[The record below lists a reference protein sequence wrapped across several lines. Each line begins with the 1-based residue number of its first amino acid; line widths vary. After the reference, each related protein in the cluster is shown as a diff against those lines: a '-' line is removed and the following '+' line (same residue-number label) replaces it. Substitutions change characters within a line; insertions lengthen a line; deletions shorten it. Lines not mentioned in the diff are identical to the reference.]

1 MSSRFSYEGLNKVIH
16 ERARLGILTSLMT
29 NRGGLS
35 FVELKKLC
43 DLTDGNLSRH
53 IKVLSE
59 AGFVTVEKSFKANRP
74 HTRCDIT
81 KAGREA
87 FSAYIEVLESV
98 VKDAA
103 VTPESDGFSRPKS
116 T

>member
-1 MSSRFSYEGLNKVIH
+1 MSSRFSYDGLNKVIH

-29 NRGGLS
+29 NRDGLS

-81 KAGREA
+81 QEGREA
-87 FSAYIEVLESV
+87 FASYIEVLESV

-103 VTPESDGFSRPKS
+103 KAPSGDALSRPKP